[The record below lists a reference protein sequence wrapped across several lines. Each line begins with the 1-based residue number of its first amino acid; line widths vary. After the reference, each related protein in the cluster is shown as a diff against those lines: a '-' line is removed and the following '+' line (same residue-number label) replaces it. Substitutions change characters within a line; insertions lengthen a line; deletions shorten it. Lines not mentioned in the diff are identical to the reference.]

1 MSDVTIDAKGKRCPL
16 PIVMIS
22 QAVRGI
28 DSGKT
33 VEVTADD
40 LAFED
45 DVKAFCRVS
54 GHSLESFKK
63 VDKAFVAVIR
73 KA

>member
-1 MSDVTIDAKGKRCPL
+1 MADVTIDAIGKKCPL

-22 QAVRGI
+22 QAFRGI

-40 LAFED
+40 LAFEED
-45 DVKAFCRVS
+45 IKAFCRVS
-54 GHSLESFKK
+54 GHSLQSFKETGK
-63 VDKAFVAVIR
+63 VFIAVIR
-73 KA
+73 KV